1 MRLARALA
9 SVLALVSFSTLAS
22 PGSAQPLRPEEIPD
36 SLRPWV
42 PWVLHAK
49 PNHACTVVA
58 RAAVC
63 RWPGPLLLSVNDDG
77 ARFEQYFFLDRAG
90 EVELPGSPTLWP
102 QQVKVKGKPVVVL
115 QEGERPVVRLG
126 AGEHRIA
133 GSLNWNEAPELLPV
147 PTQTAI
153 VRLQI
158 NGDRVRDPRREE
170 AGDVWLGAQAQ
181 EDTSV
186 EGLEVEVQRMI
197 ADAIPMKVIT
207 RLVLRV
213 SGRARELNF
222 GDVLLPGTTPIAVD
236 SQLPVRLDKNDELS
250 VQVQAGTFEVLLIAL
265 ADGDRDTLTAPKL
278 PSPWPA
284 LETWVWTADERLR
297 QVEISGAPNIDSS
310 RTSLPQDWKD
320 LPAYSLAPEQSLS
333 FKTTRRA
340 QPEAEPNVVQLSREL
355 WLDVDGT
362 GYSVRDHITGQLR
375 RSHRLIMEEGQLG
388 HVKLGNEGQLIND
401 MGSAGAGEG
410 ARVPRGVEIRTSNLD
425 VIAESRLEDQRATF
439 PAVGWS
445 ENIERL
451 TARLHLPPGW
461 DVLAISGADDTSQTW
476 LSRWDVFAIF
486 FVALVA
492 IAALRLL
499 GPIWGIVALL
509 TLTLTY
515 HQPGAPHA
523 IWVVLLVLLA
533 LRRVVTSPR
542 WRRGLDTLWGG
553 AGVALVLIAVPFCV
567 TQLRAGLFP
576 HVDRVGSGWD
586 SAPWLVAW
594 AVVVLGVAAYRT
606 LEGPSTRWKVVIGL
620 SVGAVLFGVL
630 VGQMMGGFVPQSR
643 RATTGG
649 TNMEVDIV
657 QESMPAATPAEPEGA
672 YEDESYGSSRAAQRF
687 RTLGPSKQKKAR
699 MTQQQDPNAVV
710 QTGEGI
716 PDWASGSWQLTWSG
730 PVPAGH
736 QVKLWLLSPL
746 ANLFASI
753 ARVLLLILFGIG
765 VLRKWGQTDAGP
777 TRSGGLATAASVAA
791 IVSTAFF
798 APAVVHAQDDT
809 AEVAPPPSILHELGK
824 RLTAPPACAPHCV
837 SVPRATI
844 NATRSRIVIEADV
857 HVGATSAFRMPGPA
871 NAWLPNLIVVD
882 GKPSAA
888 VALSTDG
895 FALLRLEPG
904 VHRVRLEGVAPPGES
919 LTLAFGDQPMHL
931 TVNAT
936 GWEVD
941 GLRDN
946 GRADESIQLRR
957 TLVTEDQSANPR
969 EAARLQPWFEVRRT
983 VGVGVR
989 WTVDTTVR
997 RISPSSAVDVVRIPL
1012 LPGEEVNEADAIVED
1027 GRIVVTIPRGE
1038 SEVRWSSSLEPS
1050 ASLSL
1055 VASEGVRWSEIWE
1068 LSCGPIYRC
1077 QHAGLPPIRRFQDG
1091 LWQPEFRPWP
1101 GETLALSFDR
1111 PPAAEGS
1118 VLTIDALRL
1127 ETNPGLR
1134 RSQSTLRATVRSSSG
1149 GVHAWTLPEGAELQR
1164 VTIDGSPRSL
1174 QMQGNELRTTLR
1186 PGVQQVEIAFQQEGG
1201 LGSRFK
1207 TPEVGLGAPV
1217 VNARVRVNLPDDR
1230 WLLWTWGPEWGAV
1243 VLFWPY
1249 LLLAMLVAFLLSR
1262 VPRSPLRS
1270 FDWLLL
1276 SFGFVTLP
1284 VWVAIPVVAWFF
1296 ALERRTQVSDLPRR
1310 AFNTRQVLLVGLSF
1324 LALACL
1330 YGAVHTGLL
1339 VQPNMQV
1346 AGAGSHGNHLEW
1358 YVDRSSGTL
1367 PQSTVLSLSI
1377 WAWRLLMLAW
1387 SLWLAFRLVGWV
1399 RWGWSAFSEGG
1410 RWRTEQPA
1418 PAQPDAG

>member
-1 MRLARALA
+1 M
-9 SVLALVSFSTLAS
+9 
-22 PGSAQPLRPEEIPD
+22 
-36 SLRPWV
+36 
-42 PWVLHAK
+42 
-49 PNHACTVVA
+49 
-58 RAAVC
+58 
-63 RWPGPLLLSVNDDG
+63 NDNG
-77 ARFEQYFFLDRAG
+77 ARFEQRFFLDRGG
-90 EVELPGSPTLWP
+90 EVQLPGSLTLWP
-102 QQVKVKGKPVVVL
+102 QQVRVDGKPVVVL
-115 QEGERPVVRLG
+115 EESTRPVVRLA
-126 AGEHRIA
+126 AGEHLVT
-133 GSLNWNEAPELLPV
+133 GGLYWNEAPELLPV

-158 NGDRVRDPRREE
+158 NGERVRDPRREDE
-170 AGDVWLGAQAQ
+170 GDVWLGAQAQ
-181 EDTSV
+181 VDTSV

-222 GDVLLPGTTPIAVD
+222 RDVLLPDTTPIAVS
-236 SQLPVRLDKNDELS
+236 SQLPVRLDKNNELS
-250 VQVQAGTFEVLLIAL
+250 VQVHAGTFEVLLIAL
-265 ADGDRDTLTAPKL
+265 ADGDLETLIAPKL
-278 PSPWPA
+278 SPPWPK

-310 RTSLPQDWKD
+310 RTSLPSDWMD

-355 WLDVDGT
+355 WLDVDGQ

-375 RSHRLIMEEGQLG
+375 RSHRLVMEEGQLG
-388 HVKLGNEGQLIND
+388 HVKLGEEGQLIND

-425 VIAESRLEDQRATF
+425 VVAESRLEDERTTF

-451 TARLHLPPGW
+451 SARLHLPPGW

-499 GPIWGIVALL
+499 GPIWGVVALL

-515 HQPGAPHA
+515 HQPGAPHD

-542 WRRGLDTLWGG
+542 WRRGLNTLWGG

-567 TQLRAGLFP
+567 NQLRVALFP
-576 HVDRVGSGWD
+576 HVGSVGSGWD
-586 SAPWLVAW
+586 STPWLVAW
-594 AVVVLGVAAYRT
+594 AVIVLGAAAYRT

-630 VGQMMGGFVPQSR
+630 VGQMIGRFAPQSR
-643 RATTGG
+643 RASTGG
-649 TNMEVDIV
+649 ANMEVDVV
-657 QESMPAATPAEPEGA
+657 QESMPAAAPAEPEGA
-672 YEDESYGSSRAAQRF
+672 YDEESYMPSRAAKRL
-687 RTLGPSKQKKAR
+687 RTVGASKRAKAR
-699 MTQQQDPNAVV
+699 INQQQDPNAVV

-716 PDWASGSWQLTWSG
+716 PDWESGAWRLTWSG

-736 QVKLWLLSPL
+736 QVKLWLLSPF
-746 ANLFASI
+746 ANLVVSI
-753 ARVLLLILFGIG
+753 LRVLLLILFGFG
-765 VLRKWGQTDAGP
+765 VLRKWGPAG
-777 TRSGGLATAASVAA
+777 SGSMTSVRHAAAAA
-791 IVSTAFF
+791 IAVAVGAAFF
-798 APAVVHAQDDT
+798 APAAANAQGHTGDT
-809 AEVAPPPSILHELGK
+809 PDIAPPPSVLHELGK
-824 RLTAPPACAPHCV
+824 RLTAPPACAPDCV
-837 SVPRATI
+837 SVARATI
-844 NATRSRIVIEADV
+844 DATRSRIVFEADV

-871 NAWLPNLIVVD
+871 NAWLPNVIVVD
-882 GKPSAA
+882 GKPSTA
-888 VALSTDG
+888 VALSSDG

-904 VHRVRLEGVAPPGES
+904 VHRVRLEGFAPPGES
-919 LTLAFGDQPMHL
+919 LTLAFGDQPKHL
-931 TVNAT
+931 TITAT

-957 TLVTEDQSANPR
+957 TLVSEDPATDPR

-997 RISPSSAVDVVRIPL
+997 RISPSSAVDVVRVPL
-1012 LPGEEVNEADAIVED
+1012 LPGEEVNEADALVED

-1038 SEVRWSSSLEPS
+1038 SEVSWSSSLEPS
-1050 ASLSL
+1050 ANLSL
-1055 VASEGVRWSEIWE
+1055 VALEGVRWSEVWE

-1077 QHAGLPPIRRFQDG
+1077 QHDGLPPIRRFQDG

-1101 GETLALSFDR
+1101 GETLELSFDR

-1149 GVHAWTLPEGAELQR
+1149 GVHAWTLPEGAELQS

-1201 LGSRFK
+1201 LRTQFK
-1207 TPEVGLGAPV
+1207 TPEIGLGAPV
-1217 VNARVRVNLPDDR
+1217 VNARIRVNLSDDR

-1249 LLLAMLVAFLLSR
+1249 LLLAILVALLLSR
-1262 VPRSPLRS
+1262 LPRSPLRS
-1270 FDWLLL
+1270 WDWLLL
-1276 SFGFVTLP
+1276 SLGFVTLP

-1296 ALERRTQVSDLPRR
+1296 ALERRSDVSELPRR
-1310 AFNTRQVLLVGLSF
+1310 AFNTRQVLLAGLSI
-1324 LALACL
+1324 LALGCL
-1330 YGAVHTGLL
+1330 YAAVHTGLL

-1346 AGAGSHGNHLEW
+1346 AGAGSHGSHLEW
-1358 YVDRSSGTL
+1358 YIDRGSGIL

-1377 WAWRLLMLAW
+1377 WMWRLLMLAW

-1410 RWRTEQPA
+1410 RWRTEQA
-1418 PAQPDAG
+1418 TPAQPDAG